1 VPGTAGEVELDNENG
16 IVVWSVEDTATDDAA
31 TTDIR
36 VDAGNGDV
44 LAQDAGDDSESGES
58 EADEANEAPEAT
70 EPAEAPNG

>member
-1 VPGTAGEVELDNENG
+1 VPGTAGEVELDNQNG
-16 IVVWSVEDTATDDAA
+16 IVVWSVDDAA